1 MKKAGEGSGCSPFLP
16 VANFKLFTDMIH
28 TLIRSTSFAACLLL
42 CACQSCHSDMKEGEK
57 NEEKV
62 EASARYANPVIRVS
76 VPDPT
81 VIRAQDGA
89 YYLYG
94 TEDIRNLPIYRSD
107 DLVNW
112 VQVGTAFTNDTRPG
126 EVKGASLWAPEIRY
140 VKGKYVL
147 FYSLAIWGQEW
158 VSTVGYAVADKP
170 EGPFASK
177 GVVFSSR
184 DVNVQNSIDQFF
196 YEEDGKYYMLW
207 GSFRGIYLME
217 LDVTDDLVITPKKET
232 MLQVAGTAFEGV
244 NLWKR
249 DGYYYL
255 FASIGSCCEGA
266 KSTYTTV
273 VGRSESLTGPY
284 LSKEGNPMLDNGY
297 TTLISKSSAFVGV
310 GHNSILQTD
319 DAGNTWMLYHGFQI
333 NKEDDGR
340 QVLLD
345 RVLWDADGWPYVKN
359 GQPSVDADCPVINQ

>member
-1 MKKAGEGSGCSPFLP
+1 
-16 VANFKLFTDMIH
+16 MIH
-28 TLIRSTSFAACLLL
+28 TFIRCTYFAACLSL
-42 CACQSCHSDMKEGEK
+42 CACRPGHQQAKAGEEAGEK
-57 NEEKV
+57 
-62 EASARYANPVIRVS
+62 AGTSARYANPVIPVS

-81 VIRAQDGA
+81 AIRVQDGT

-94 TEDIRNLPIYRSD
+94 TENIRHMPIYRSD
-107 DLVNW
+107 NLVDW
-112 VQVGTAFTNDTRPG
+112 EQVGTVFTNETRPS
-126 EVKGASLWAPEIRY
+126 EVEGASLWAPEIRY

-158 VSTVGYAVADKP
+158 VSTIGYAVADRP

-177 GVVFSSR
+177 GVVFSSH

-232 MLQVAGTAFEGV
+232 MTQVAGTAFEGV

-273 VGRSESLTGPY
+273 VGRSEQLAGPY
-284 LSKEGNPMLDNGY
+284 VAKDGKRMLDNGY
-297 TTLISKSSAFVGV
+297 TTVIGKSAAFVGV

-319 DAGNTWMLYHGFQI
+319 DEGNTWMLYHGFRAD
-333 NKEDDGR
+333 KEEEGR

-345 RVLWDADGWPYVKN
+345 RVEWDADGWPYITG
-359 GQPSVDADCPVINQ
+359 GQPSAEADRPVINQQ

>member
-1 MKKAGEGSGCSPFLP
+1 
-16 VANFKLFTDMIH
+16 MIQP
-28 TLIRSTSFAACLLL
+28 LIQPLLFAACLWL
-42 CACQSCHSDMKEGEK
+42 CACQSCNSGVKEGGESVEK
-57 NEEKV
+57 P
-62 EASARYANPVIRVS
+62 EASARYANPVIPVS

-81 VIRAQDGA
+81 VIRAQDGT

-112 VQVGTAFTNDTRPG
+112 TQAGTAFTDDTRPS

-140 VKGKYVL
+140 LKGKYVL

-158 VSTVGYAVADKP
+158 VSTVGYAVSDKP

-196 YEEDGKYYMLW
+196 YEEEGKYYMLW
-207 GSFRGIYLME
+207 GSFRGIYLMQ
-217 LDVTDDLVITPKKET
+217 LDVTDDLVITPRKET
-232 MLQVAGTAFEGV
+232 MTQVAGTAFEAV

-255 FASIGSCCEGA
+255 FASVGSCCEGA

-273 VGRSESLTGPY
+273 VGRSENLAGPY
-284 LSKEGNPMLDNGY
+284 LSKTGKPMLDNGY
-297 TTLISKSSAFVGV
+297 TPLISKSPAFVGV

-319 DAGNTWMLYHGFQI
+319 DAGHTWMFYHGFQV
-333 NKEDDGR
+333 NKENDGR

-345 RVLWDADGWPYVKN
+345 RVWWDADGWPYVQE
-359 GQPSVDADCPVINQ
+359 GQASVNADCPVINQQSNQ